1 MSGHFKHFQGERIN
15 TILPIATSATSTT
28 YTLSP
33 EQSGSIV
40 FLSHSNLDDSCTLN
54 LPPPDFGL
62 NFKFVT
68 INSTNSQNRVNI
80 KSVNSSHTA
89 ASLMYVNTNV
99 DGSGSN
105 SLVGNL
111 EAEMNGIKIS
121 DTIEFICDGTY
132 WYVNGSVGDS
142 SKYTSS

>member
-40 FLSHSNLDDSCTLN
+40 FLSHSNLDDTCILN

-68 INSTNSQNRVNI
+68 VNSTNSQNRVNI
-80 KSVNSSHTA
+80 KSVNSSHSSTA
-89 ASLMYVNTNV
+89 LMYVNTNV

-105 SLVGNL
+105 SLISNL
-111 EAEMNGIKIS
+111 EVEMNGIKIA
-121 DTIEFICDGTY
+121 DNIEFICDGTN
-132 WYVNGSVGDS
+132 WFVNGNVGDN

>member
-15 TILPIATSATSTT
+15 TILPIATSATYTT

-40 FLSHSNLDDSCTLN
+40 FLNDSNLDDTCTLN

-68 INSTNSQNRVNI
+68 VSSTNSQNRVNI
-80 KSVNSSHTA
+80 KSVNSSHSSTA
-89 ASLMYVNTNV
+89 LMYVSNTV
-99 DGSGSN
+99 DGTGSN
-105 SLVGNL
+105 SLISNL
-111 EAEMNGIKIS
+111 EVEMNGIKIADS
-121 DTIEFICDGTY
+121 IEFICDGTY
-132 WYVNGSVGDS
+132 WYVNGNVGDNS
-142 SKYTSS
+142 NYTSS